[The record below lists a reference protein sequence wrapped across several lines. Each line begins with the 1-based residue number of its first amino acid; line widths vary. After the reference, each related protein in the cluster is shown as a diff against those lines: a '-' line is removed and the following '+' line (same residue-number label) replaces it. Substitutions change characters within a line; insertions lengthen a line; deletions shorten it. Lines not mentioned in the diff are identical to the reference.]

1 MTPAELLNVYSKP
14 DTNCQTELL
23 ALLEELREKQ
33 RAAKR
38 AEGATASLP
47 ST

>member
-1 MTPAELLNVYSKP
+1 MISAELPNGYSVL
-14 DTNCQTELL
+14 DTNCQMELL

-38 AEGATASLP
+38 AEGATA
-47 ST
+47 

>member
-1 MTPAELLNVYSKP
+1 MIPAELLNGYSKP
-14 DTNCQTELL
+14 DTNCQMELL
-23 ALLEELREKQ
+23 ALLEELCEKQ

-38 AEGATASLP
+38 AEGATAWPP

>member
-1 MTPAELLNVYSKP
+1 MIPAEPENGYRML

-38 AEGATASLP
+38 AEGAEGATA
-47 ST
+47 